1 MIMAMKKYKV
11 FGGKANRRKAIS
23 GTLTYPEAQ
32 KRVRAITRKK
42 KKLATQKN
50 PRVRLFTPKKK
61 VKKST
66 VKVLQQKPMQRQ
78 KTTAK
83 GRAQDRKRK
92 AALPGRRKSRSGR
105 KYTERRSN
113 RSDTKSRH
121 Y

>member
-11 FGGKANRRKAIS
+11 FGGKGNRRKAIS
-23 GTLTYPEAQ
+23 GSLSYPDAQ
-32 KRVRAITRKK
+32 KRIGAINKK
-42 KKLATQKN
+42 KTKLASQKN
-50 PRVRLFTPKKK
+50 PRVRLFTPKTR
-61 VKKST
+61 VKKSK
-66 VKVLQQKPMQRQ
+66 VKVLKQKPMQRQ

-92 AALPGRRKSRSGR
+92 AALPGRRKSASGR

>member
-1 MIMAMKKYKV
+1 MIMAMKKYRV
-11 FGGKANRRKAIS
+11 FGGKGKRRKAIS
-23 GTLTYPEAQ
+23 GSLSYPEAQ
-32 KRVRAITRKK
+32 KRIKAITGKK
-42 KKLATQKN
+42 TRGPNQKN
-50 PRVRLFTPKKK
+50 PRARLFTPKTR
-61 VKKST
+61 VKKSK
-66 VKVLQQKPMQRQ
+66 VKVIKQKPMQRQ

-92 AALPGRRKSRSGR
+92 AALPGRRKSSSGR